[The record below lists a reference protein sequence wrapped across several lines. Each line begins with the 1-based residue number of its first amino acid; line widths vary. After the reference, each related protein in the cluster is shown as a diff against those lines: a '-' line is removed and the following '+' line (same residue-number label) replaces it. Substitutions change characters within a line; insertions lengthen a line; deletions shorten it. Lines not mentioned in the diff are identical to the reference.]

1 VNWAEAEPDKSR
13 NAMNTWMNRGG
24 IRRRRPAATWSLD
37 ISTSEREIRSTTA
50 VYVNFLTVYVNGT

>member
-1 VNWAEAEPDKSR
+1 
-13 NAMNTWMNRGG
+13 MNTWMNRGG

>member
-1 VNWAEAEPDKSR
+1 
-13 NAMNTWMNRGG
+13 MNRVG
-24 IRRRRPAATWSLD
+24 IRRRQAAATWSLD